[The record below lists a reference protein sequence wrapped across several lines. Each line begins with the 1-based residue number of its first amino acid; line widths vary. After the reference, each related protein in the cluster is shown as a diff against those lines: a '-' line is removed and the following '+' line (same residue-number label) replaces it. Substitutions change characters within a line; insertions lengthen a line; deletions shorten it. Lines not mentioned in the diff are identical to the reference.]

1 MIKRGGVGGGG
12 AMARL
17 GLEPSGPV
25 SRSGRPYKGGMMKFI
40 TIFFILDLLD
50 FVFHSFDDQALSQD
64 M

>member
-1 MIKRGGVGGGG
+1 MGGGG
-12 AMARL
+12 RVRQGWSQVGQLAGQAGHIR
-17 GLEPSGPV
+17 V
-25 SRSGRPYKGGMMKFI
+25 GMMKFI